1 MRHFGHLDVA
11 RLGALLRRA
20 GLPLVMGQG
29 CHPRPRISFPSAL
42 ALGEAG
48 WDEVL
53 DAHIDGDQTIDEIHA
68 AINECAPPGLTA
80 TNVEELAQ
88 DAPTAVLCASAYELP
103 LPADRQ
109 AETAERLR
117 RLRAQSTLPIRRDA
131 PGDRLART
139 VARRRR
145 RGRRAAISSGAMR
158 ERGFA
163 AATSWP
169 PWAWT
174 TCGHMVFTP
183 HGRRYYWN
191 DENFRNHFAR
201 SSRNSRLMESCR

>member
-11 RLGALLRRA
+11 RAWERLLRRA

-131 PGDRLART
+131 RPAIDLRELLLAADVEAGVLRFRVRT
-139 VARRRR
+139 T
-145 RGRRAAISSGAMR
+145 R
-158 ERGFA
+158 ERGLRTRDVLA
-163 AATSWP
+163 ALGLDDLRA
-169 PWAWT
+169 
-174 TCGHMVFTP
+174 
-183 HGRRYYWN
+183 HGLYPTRTQVLLER
-191 DENFRNHFAR
+191 
-201 SSRNSRLMESCR
+201 